1 MTRAQKKI
9 FFIKSLAIT
18 LIIASFH
25 YFTPIF
31 NRTIDDQCCASAEM
45 QCCRGDFS
53 SRMVCCIDQGE
64 QDPGDS
70 MRTQGIPEHSPLFS
84 KIFIPTA
91 YLMLANF
98 TLPAIE
104 HFDNHYHEQ
113 IIVEDNHRYLKL
125 SSFLI

>member
-1 MTRAQKKI
+1 MQKAQYKV
-9 FFIKSLAIT
+9 AIT
-18 LIIASFH
+18 KILTVCLLITSFH
-25 YFTPIF
+25 YFAPVF
-31 NRTIDDQCCASAEM
+31 NRIIDDQCCASAEM
-45 QCCRGDFS
+45 QCCRSDFS

-64 QDPGDS
+64 QDPWDS
-70 MRTQGIPEHSPLFS
+70 TPTQGIPEHSPLFS

-104 HFDNHYHEQ
+104 HFDNLYHEQ
-113 IIVEDNHRYLKL
+113 FIVEDNHRYLKL